1 MVINDMSNLSSDII
15 LYNKFDINESL
26 SIWHDDIL
34 KSVNAKEVNPFE
46 TFNLERNSIE
56 MDIEILSKSSEFIN
70 SLSSIGLKIS
80 QEYNTDDFETFTK
93 LSMKFMFI
101 YNIESDELE
110 NPIYIIIQIW
120 DDIKNEWLDCKF
132 FKVNDDIKKF
142 YDKLSNKTIVIK
154 SGEYKYIYTTSNSNE
169 WILQDISTMNDRFK
183 KVLKTS
189 DIEDIL
195 RDNNISFEII

>member
-1 MVINDMSNLSSDII
+1 
-15 LYNKFDINESL
+15 
-26 SIWHDDIL
+26 
-34 KSVNAKEVNPFE
+34 
-46 TFNLERNSIE
+46 
-56 MDIEILSKSSEFIN
+56 MDIEILSKSPEFIN

-154 SGEYKYIYTTSNSNE
+154 SGGEKYIYTTSNSNE

-183 KVLKTS
+183 IKERYV
-189 DIEDIL
+189 IYAYC
-195 RDNNISFEII
+195 